1 MGSGSSVRA
10 DSIPEFLDIET
21 ARAICLSHFGEAYAG
36 QFSEAVFHEHAV
48 DGALAR
54 SDFLKLVQTEAN
66 SSLGDVW
73 EVNTSSTDEGNGT
86 TARPSVAQSPRRR
99 FTTEEQSLAKHT
111 PLTKLLHGMKRLN
124 NTGRTPLVLI
134 AIGKYNPVN
143 LMHPHMF
150 EVARQYLERH
160 THYGVVGGFMC
171 PMHDK
176 LVKNACRGDVR
187 QAIPGRRRLD
197 MCQIATSESS
207 WVDVGRWEIVQKT
220 GHLDYPEILH
230 RMSDLFKTF
239 FQDHQNCAGGK
250 LVRFGFAL
258 QYFQFETSPVC

>member
-160 THYGVVGGFMC
+160 THYGVVGGVHV
-171 PMHDK
+171 PD
-176 LVKNACRGDVR
+176 A
-187 QAIPGRRRLD
+187 
-197 MCQIATSESS
+197 
-207 WVDVGRWEIVQKT
+207 
-220 GHLDYPEILH
+220 
-230 RMSDLFKTF
+230 
-239 FQDHQNCAGGK
+239 
-250 LVRFGFAL
+250 
-258 QYFQFETSPVC
+258 